1 MESITI
7 LWFLL
12 GAASFCCFM
21 LGRAFAHKDQ
31 QKTIERMVDYLVAE
45 GMIRTKMVNGEVEII
60 PLNEN

>member
-1 MESITI
+1 
-7 LWFLL
+7 
-12 GAASFCCFM
+12 M